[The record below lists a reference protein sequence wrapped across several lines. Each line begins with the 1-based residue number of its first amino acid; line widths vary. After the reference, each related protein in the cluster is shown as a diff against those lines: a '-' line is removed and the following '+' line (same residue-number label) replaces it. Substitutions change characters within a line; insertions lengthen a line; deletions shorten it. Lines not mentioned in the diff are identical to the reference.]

1 MSRVH
6 MACEQQEG
14 GGGAVEVEPL
24 GLGQVADRQVGKDW
38 PLEGAGK
45 KGGRGE
51 GPCSSPP

>member
-24 GLGQVADRQVGKDW
+24 GLGQVADR
-38 PLEGAGK
+38 
-45 KGGRGE
+45 
-51 GPCSSPP
+51 